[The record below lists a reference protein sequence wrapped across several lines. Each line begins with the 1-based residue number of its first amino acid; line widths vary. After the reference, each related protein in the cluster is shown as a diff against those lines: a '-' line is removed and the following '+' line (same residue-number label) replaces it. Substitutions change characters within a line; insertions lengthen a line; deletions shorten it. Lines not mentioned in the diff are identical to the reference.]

1 MTNYEFG
8 NFLSNYFLKYIP
20 ERKNYS
26 ENTIKSYR
34 DTFILFFEFCKKDVQ
49 IKLEKL
55 TLEKIDN
62 KLIEAFLY
70 WLKKDK
76 NYSNASV
83 NQRLAAIK
91 AFYRF
96 IASENPE
103 LLKYCSS
110 ILAIKSKKV
119 EEKPMNYL
127 SIIAIEKLLN
137 APDTESRYG
146 IRNKALLTL
155 LYDSGARVQ
164 EIADLKINDLKL
176 NNLSTVRLKGK
187 GNKTRV
193 VPIMPQTAVILTNYL
208 ESQSWFNRNSNQEL
222 LFFNKS
228 NNKLT
233 RAGISYI
240 LSKYI
245 KILRKEYPEMFSTK
259 ISPHTLR
266 HSKAMHLLEA
276 NVNSIYIRDFLGHV
290 SIITTEIYAKSNPEI
305 KRKAI
310 EKAAYQFSNE
320 TKYSKKEKN
329 DLLKWLK
336 EMI

>member
-1 MTNYEFG
+1 MTNFKFG
-8 NFLSNYFLKYIP
+8 NLLSNYFLKHIP

-34 DTFILFFEFCKKDVQ
+34 DSFILFFEFCKKETQ
-49 IKLEKL
+49 IKIEKL
-55 TLEKIDN
+55 TLDKINN

-70 WLKKDK
+70 WLEKDK
-76 NYSNASV
+76 KYSIASV

-96 IASENPE
+96 VASENPE

-110 ILAIKSKKV
+110 ILTIKSKKV
-119 EEKPMNYL
+119 EIKPMNYL
-127 SIIAIEKLLN
+127 SINAIEKLLN
-137 APDTESRYG
+137 APDINSKYG

-164 EIADLKINDLKL
+164 EIADLEIHDLKL
-176 NNLSTVRLKGK
+176 NNHSTVKLKGK
-187 GNKTRV
+187 GNKTRI
-193 VPIMPQTAVILTNYL
+193 VPIMPQSTLILTNYL
-208 ESQSWFNRNSNQEL
+208 ENENWFNKDKNSGL

-240 LSKYI
+240 LSKYV
-245 KILRKEYPEMFSTK
+245 KILKKEYPEIFSIK

-276 NVNSIYIRDFLGHV
+276 GVNLIYIRDFLGHV
-290 SIITTEIYAKSNPEI
+290 SVITTEIYAKVNPEI

-310 EKAAYQFSNE
+310 EKAAYQFSSE

-329 DLLKWLK
+329 DLLEWLK
-336 EMI
+336 DMI

>member
-1 MTNYEFG
+1 MIAYKFG

-34 DTFILFFEFCKKDVQ
+34 DTFILFFKFCKNEAQ
-49 IKLEKL
+49 IKIEKL
-55 TLEKIDN
+55 TLDKINN

-70 WLKKDK
+70 WLEKDK
-76 NYSNASV
+76 NYSIASV

-119 EEKPMNYL
+119 EIKPMNYL
-127 SIIAIEKLLN
+127 SIAAMKKLLN
-137 APDTESRYG
+137 APDSKSRYG

-164 EIADLKINDLKL
+164 EIADLKINDLNL
-176 NNLSTVRLKGK
+176 NNPSTVKLKGK
-187 GNKTRV
+187 GNKTRI
-193 VPIMPQTAVILTNYL
+193 VPIMPQTTLILTNYL
-208 ESQSWFNRNSNQEL
+208 ESENWFNRKENLKL

-240 LSKYI
+240 LSKYV
-245 KILRKEYPEMFSTK
+245 KILKKEYPEIFSIK

-276 NVNSIYIRDFLGHV
+276 NVNLIYIRDFLGHV
-290 SIITTEIYAKSNPEI
+290 SVTTTEIYAKVNPEI

-310 EKAAYQFSNE
+310 EKTAYQFSSE
-320 TKYSKKEKN
+320 IKYSKKEKN
-329 DLLKWLK
+329 DLIKWLK